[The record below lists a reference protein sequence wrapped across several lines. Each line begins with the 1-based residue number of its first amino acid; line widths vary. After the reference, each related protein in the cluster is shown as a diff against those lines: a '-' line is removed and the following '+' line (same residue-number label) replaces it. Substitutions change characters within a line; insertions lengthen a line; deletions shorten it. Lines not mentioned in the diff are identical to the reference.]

1 MSSCPTCGRAYRPS
15 RRPLTCTV
23 CGVATAISPCVVCR
37 RLGYESPTLFTPT
50 LFEEVSNAAEAEGS

>member
-37 RLGYESPTLFTPT
+37 RLGYESPTLF
-50 LFEEVSNAAEAEGS
+50 EEVSNAAEAEGS

>member
-15 RRPLTCTV
+15 RPLTCTV
-23 CGVATAISPCVVCR
+23 CGVATAMNPCVTCR
-37 RLGYESPTLFTPT
+37 RLGYESPT